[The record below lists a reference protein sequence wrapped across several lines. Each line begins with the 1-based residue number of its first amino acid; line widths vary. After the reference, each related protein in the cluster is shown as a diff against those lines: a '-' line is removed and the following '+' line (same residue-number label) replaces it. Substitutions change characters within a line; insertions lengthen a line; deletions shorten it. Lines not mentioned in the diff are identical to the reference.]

1 MRALKI
7 GFAFFLL
14 GTLALWIRDGR
25 GFCVLDALPYVERS
39 DRLSGDYDVLAIAA
53 VAIGAWGCFMIA
65 RRRPPETPP
74 PRPGFRREIILIP
87 VGIFVLAAIAQRV
100 TPAVTFAEVTGPSP
114 KHLDH
119 VYLAVLCTA
128 IYAVVLAML
137 WFRRP

>member
-14 GTLALWIRDGR
+14 GALALWIRDGR

-39 DRLSGDYDVLAIAA
+39 DRLSSDYDILALAA
-53 VAIGAWGCFMIA
+53 IAIGAWGCFMIA
-65 RRRPPETPP
+65 RNRPPETLPQK
-74 PRPGFRREIILIP
+74 PGFRREVILVP
-87 VGIFVLAAIAQRV
+87 LGLFFVAAIAQRLK
-100 TPAVTFAEVTGPSP
+100 PALSFADVTGPSP

-128 IYAVVLAML
+128 IYAVVLAVL